1 MHENVHFAEVVEVD
15 EYHQEV
21 AVNPFLQILF
31 QNVYKLCHSSLF
43 FVRKLK
49 GKSHVSF
56 SRKQIVE

>member
-31 QNVYKLCHSSLF
+31 QNAYDLFHSSLF
-43 FVRKLK
+43 FGRKLK
-49 GKSHVSF
+49 GK
-56 SRKQIVE
+56 K